1 MTTSYLHPL
10 AAVAPQKTLKAECPE
25 AFVAM
30 AKASVLSEMLSGV
43 TAMATDVRTR
53 SDARD
58 FYARMRFMVEDL
70 GDILDSVIDTKD

>member
-10 AAVAPQKTLKAECPE
+10 AAVAPQKALKEQCPE

-43 TAMATDVRTR
+43 TAMVTSVRTR
-53 SDARD
+53 DDARH
-58 FYARMRFMVEDL
+58 FYAQMRYMVDDL
-70 GDILDSVIDTKD
+70 GDILDGVIDAE